1 MCRLPL
7 GHYPPAIWYSVVN
20 MNVSSVA
27 TTRVGFWKSAREGE
41 ELVDAGCG
49 AAWGCL
55 GLGESR
61 LLEVG
66 ASEAAGAL
74 A

>member
-1 MCRLPL
+1 
-7 GHYPPAIWYSVVN
+7 